1 MSEEEEIE
9 VLVHPRLIITT
20 PPPDSILESR
30 IITAEQQQQELY
42 NYLGYNNEIIWDW
55 SVN

>member
-1 MSEEEEIE
+1 MLEEPEIE
-9 VLVHPRLIITT
+9 VVQHRLIITT
-20 PPPDSILESR
+20 PPPDSIQETR

>member
-1 MSEEEEIE
+1 MMSEEIVEIE
-9 VLVHPRLIITT
+9 RLIITT
-20 PPPDSILESR
+20 PPPDSIQESR

-42 NYLGYNNEIIWDW
+42 NYLGFNNEIIWDW

>member
-1 MSEEEEIE
+1 MSEEIEI
-9 VLVHPRLIITT
+9 VQRLIITT
-20 PPPDSILESR
+20 PPPDSLLETR
-30 IITAEQQQQELY
+30 IITAEHQQQELY

>member
-1 MSEEEEIE
+1 MSEE
-9 VLVHPRLIITT
+9 VDVTHRLIITQ
-20 PPPDSILESR
+20 PRPDSVQETR

-55 SVN
+55 SVY